1 MKFKNDNIKIA
12 KNILDKYK
20 ILSKS
25 SQQKRGKYVGAME
38 MKIYSSQVMYLL
50 DIDQP
55 PKSSDLNPL
64 DFFNKPELDVKCN
77 C

>member
-25 SQQKRGKYVGAME
+25 SQQKRGKYVGAMVGNE
-38 MKIYSSQVMYLL
+38 NIF
-50 DIDQP
+50 
-55 PKSSDLNPL
+55 KSCYVSLRRHRL
-64 DFFNKPELDVKCN
+64 AT
-77 C
+77 